1 MMGPHGP
8 IVVHHVFM
16 QMDSSFQ
23 EDIMATS
30 NDPIR
35 QVFLAGIGALAIGAE
50 KSQQLVNQL
59 VEKGKMTVD
68 EGKSISA
75 DLTSQAEENF
85 DKVRRDIIEAHMKT
99 MTKEQRDDFAA
110 QVAEMAANIDID
122 DALEKQEA
130 EEVKD
135 AASE

>member
-1 MMGPHGP
+1 
-8 IVVHHVFM
+8 
-16 QMDSSFQ
+16 
-23 EDIMATS
+23 MATS